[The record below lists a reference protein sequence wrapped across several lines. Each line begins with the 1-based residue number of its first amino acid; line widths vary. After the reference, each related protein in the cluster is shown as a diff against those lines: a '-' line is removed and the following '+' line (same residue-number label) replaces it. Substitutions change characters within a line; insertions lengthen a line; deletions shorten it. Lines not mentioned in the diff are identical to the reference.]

1 MRHLP
6 SSFHALAMLALVCAP
21 QMAYAQAVA
30 PPPVAAPAPAG
41 GTPAG
46 AATAPATAGAAVPGQ
61 PAPPPVPV
69 KEPVPISIFF
79 TAEELQRMRAA
90 IMAYEKSKLVK
101 ISKAEDKANDFLN
114 QLTDSE
120 PAPPPEPVEK
130 TYVYPQFFLNS
141 LVYHSKEDWVVLIN
155 GQRYSSRV
163 EQTDPEI
170 RVLGVDEEKVVL
182 EWKPKKMDRV
192 MESWAKNINEEIN
205 VDPVV
210 GIVSFTLRP
219 NQTFSSY
226 AMRVLEGR
234 VRPVMVVFK
243 TDEPAL
249 PPDEEGKATEELKKP
264 ENITT
269 EDIKNNVGVKG
280 LDKTYKRIGLE

>member
-1 MRHLP
+1 MRRPVSLY
-6 SSFHALAMLALVCAP
+6 HALTMAALSCAP
-21 QMAYAQAVA
+21 QLACAQAV
-30 PPPVAAPAPAG
+30 
-41 GTPAG
+41 
-46 AATAPATAGAAVPGQ
+46 
-61 PAPPPVPV
+61 APPPVPV
-69 KEPVPISIFF
+69 KEPVPISLFF
-79 TAEELQRMRAA
+79 SAEELQRMRAA

-120 PAPPPEPVEK
+120 PALPPEPVEK

-141 LVYHSKEDWVVLIN
+141 LVYHSREDWVVLIN

-163 EQTDPEI
+163 EQADPQI
-170 RVLGVDEEKVVL
+170 RVLNVDEEKVAL
-182 EWKPKKMDRV
+182 EWKPRKMKRV
-192 MESWAKNINEEIN
+192 MESWGRNINEETN
-205 VDPVV
+205 VDPVM
-210 GIVSFTLRP
+210 GIVQFTLRP

-234 VRPVMVVFK
+234 VRPVMIVLK
-243 TDEPAL
+243 TDEPAAEL
-249 PPDEEGKATEELKKP
+249 PPVDEGDSPQDMQLP